1 MKFPDKGILLD
12 LIKGSVA
19 TLTLFLAYVT
29 FPLVGMLPGLFA
41 PFPAVYYTFKSGK
54 ATGAGIVV
62 VSAAVMAILGDA
74 TFAIFFILQSG
85 VIALALPV
93 FLTMGKGSAKAIAS
107 TVIVNLGAI
116 LLLAVVYGVTQGGN
130 PHAQAIKVINTSV
143 SQVAALY
150 EQVGVKGD
158 DLKDLQQGML
168 QAGALIGRVYPAL
181 LVVSLAFIVGLNL
194 VVLSKFSARLP
205 GLPAVGDFK
214 SFKNPEQLV
223 WVLIAAGFAMLIK
236 NHQVSTAALNVLIVT
251 VSLYCIQ
258 GMAIISHLFTR
269 FTVPKL
275 VRVLF
280 YLFLAL
286 QPYLVVAVAAL
297 GIFDIW
303 GDFRSPKQQENL

>member
-1 MKFPDKGILLD
+1 MKFPDKGMLLD

-41 PFPAVYYTFKSGK
+41 PFPAVYYAFKSGK
-54 ATGAGIVV
+54 SVGAAIVAV
-62 VSAAVMAILGDA
+62 AAAVMAILGDA
-74 TFAIFFILQSG
+74 TFAVFFILQSG
-85 VIALALPV
+85 VIALMLPV
-93 FLTMGKGSAKAIAS
+93 FLTKGKGGAKAIAW
-107 TVIVNLGAI
+107 TVAVNLGAV

-150 EQVGVKGD
+150 EQIGVKGD
-158 DLKDLQQGML
+158 ELKALQQGMQ

-181 LVVSLAFIVGLNL
+181 LVVSLACIVGLNL
-194 VVLSKFSARLP
+194 AALAKFSARLP

-223 WVLIAAGFAMLIK
+223 WVLIAAGFTMLVK
-236 NHQVSTAALNVLIVT
+236 DQHVSTAALNVLIVT
-251 VSLYCIQ
+251 VFLYFIQ
-258 GMAIISHLFTR
+258 GMAIIAHLFTR